1 MIQHFLR
8 EKRFSN
14 IDTGLSSYFFFDTQV
29 TRQSAAID
37 KAEKDQ
43 KTSDAVCPD
52 SEDAAKIHDTFSAN
66 HEGIQIHCGNCT
78 CSI

>member
-14 IDTGLSSYFFFDTQV
+14 IGTGLSSYFFDTQV

-43 KTSDAVCPD
+43 KTSSAVCPD
-52 SEDAAKIHDTFSAN
+52 SEDAAKVHDTFSAN
-66 HEGIQIHCGNCT
+66 HEGIQIFDT
-78 CSI
+78 DILVIRY